1 VDVVIIISA
10 IAAGLLVAEL
20 LLPTGGL
27 LAIIGA
33 AGFAAAGIVAL
44 GEDNEAGDYI
54 GPGLITLGVLSL
66 ITVFVI
72 TPKVLRAHRDEPV
85 RTGWEE
91 VVGSV
96 GEVRE
101 PLDPDGQVFVGGALW
116 QARLADEGAEVG
128 VGNRVRVE
136 SVDGLTLVVRP
147 VSAGDPEPVEKGT

>member
-10 IAAGLLVAEL
+10 IAAGLLIAEL

-44 GEDNEAGDYI
+44 GEDSEVADYV

-66 ITVFVI
+66 VTVFVI
-72 TPKVLRAHRDEPV
+72 TPKVVRAHRDEPV

-101 PLDPDGQVFVGGALW
+101 PLDPAGQIFVGGALW
-116 QARLADEGAEVG
+116 RARAADGGEIG